1 MNRLLYAALLCAGAV
16 IATSSC
22 SNQAQCDKP
31 ADNKST
37 EMTMTT
43 DMTAIAPE
51 ELEAIRKPLDMYVKA
66 AVEGDSNIARQA
78 FAEGATMSHAEND
91 SLYCLPIQ
99 ALYDYYDATGK
110 HPASYEIADVS
121 VGGDVAMVRID
132 SKFGDVSFC
141 DMFNLVKAGGEWKLV
156 SKIFSGK

>member
-66 AVEGDSNIARQA
+66 AVGVTAI
-78 FAEGATMSHAEND
+78 
-91 SLYCLPIQ
+91 
-99 ALYDYYDATGK
+99 
-110 HPASYEIADVS
+110 
-121 VGGDVAMVRID
+121 
-132 SKFGDVSFC
+132 
-141 DMFNLVKAGGEWKLV
+141 
-156 SKIFSGK
+156 